1 MSRLRL
7 ITGKGIARTNPC
19 GMEMAEDYPMVG
31 SSHCNRCRYNR
42 GVVRILFWKFVKC
55 DRV

>member
-19 GMEMAEDYPMVG
+19 GIDMAEDYPMVG
-31 SSHCNRCRYNR
+31 SSHCNRCCYNR

-55 DRV
+55 NRV